1 MYGQRSSATIQ
12 ELQEDR
18 IINKAGKSAKN
29 FRAKNFRTK
38 RFLAPG
44 AGRGSAWIKDFRA
57 GALKPAWIKALRA
70 GARRCPVYKGLSGAC
85 SEKRAARRLNADQR
99 VASGQ
104 RARSAASSFS

>member
-29 FRAKNFRTK
+29 FRTK

-44 AGRGSAWIKDFRA
+44 AGRGPAWIKDFRA

-85 SEKRAARRLNADQR
+85 SEKRVARRLNADQR

>member
-12 ELQEDR
+12 ELQEGR
-18 IINKAGKSAKN
+18 IINKAGKS
-29 FRAKNFRTK
+29 AKNFRTK

>member
-29 FRAKNFRTK
+29 FRAK

-70 GARRCPVYKGLSGAC
+70 GRSGMPCLRGFAG
-85 SEKRAARRLNADQR
+85 ALL
-99 VASGQ
+99 
-104 RARSAASSFS
+104 

>member
-44 AGRGSAWIKDFRA
+44 AGRG
-57 GALKPAWIKALRA
+57 PAWIKALRA
-70 GARRCPVYKGLSGAC
+70 GARRCPVYKGLSGAY
-85 SEKRAARRLNADQR
+85 SEKRVARRLNADQR